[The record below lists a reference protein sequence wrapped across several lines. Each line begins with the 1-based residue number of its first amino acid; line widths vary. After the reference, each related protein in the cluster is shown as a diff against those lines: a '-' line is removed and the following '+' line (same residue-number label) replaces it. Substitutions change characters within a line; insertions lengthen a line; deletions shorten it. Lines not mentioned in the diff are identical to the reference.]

1 MSSPEGEGAEGQ
13 VGHRE
18 EIYYHRDTEGTE
30 FRRNPNF
37 RKSDAVRFRF
47 LKSKTHPFPKLRVL
61 CVSVVINSPAVFSCP
76 HLYALTYTEG
86 TEFKTET
93 NQWFRISVFRIS
105 PKLRVLCV
113 SVVINFPSV
122 LSCPSPRSPLSALS
136 LRPGLG
142 GTFEG
147 SSASGRFLDQDA

>member
-1 MSSPEGEGAEGQ
+1 MSSPEGEDAEGE

-37 RKSDAVRFRF
+37 RKSDAARFRF
-47 LKSKTHPFPKLRVL
+47 LKSKTHPFPKLRVP
-61 CVSVVINSPAVFSCP
+61 CVSVVINSPSVFSCP

-93 NQWFRISVFRIS
+93 DQWFRISVFRIS

-122 LSCPSPRSPLSALS
+122 LSCPLSALS
-136 LRPGLG
+136 PLRALTPPRLGRNFPGFFRYWSLP
-142 GTFEG
+142 
-147 SSASGRFLDQDA
+147 